1 MLEIIIY
8 DDDMIELNF
17 IRDILQKIFLEQKIG
32 CEIKCFVLPDKMVK
46 NVEKADIGILN
57 ISSKINGITL
67 GKRLKEKFP
76 DIHLVYLSK
85 NEHDCMQA
93 INEVHA
99 FSFLCKPLNQEILQ
113 KQMLEI
119 LNIFPHKSIT
129 KEFYNVTDNNR
140 RKYALIKL
148 KLEDILY
155 FEYIKRQRK
164 VAIVLTNKTYEYEC
178 VFETLTK
185 ELECHNFAVNCR
197 GSLVNLSHVVKIK
210 GGKIYLD
217 NEHTLSLSQ
226 KRVADFKK
234 RLNEFLQKS

>member
-1 MLEIIIY
+1 MLEIIVC
-8 DDDMIELNF
+8 DDDIIELNC
-17 IRDILQKIFLEQKIG
+17 IKNILQKTFLNQEIG
-32 CEIKCFVLPDKMVK
+32 CEIKCFVLPDEILR

-57 ISSKINGITL
+57 ISSKINGISL
-67 GKRLKEKFP
+67 GKKLKEKFP
-76 DIHLVYLSK
+76 DIHLIYISP
-85 NEHDCMQA
+85 NELYCMQA

-99 FSFLCKPLNQEILQ
+99 FSFLCKPLNQKIFQ
-113 KQMLEI
+113 NQILEI

-129 KEFYNVTDNNR
+129 KEFYNVTDNDS

-164 VAIVLTNKTYEYEC
+164 VTIVLTNKTYVYEC
-178 VFETLTK
+178 VFETLAK
-185 ELECHNFAVNCR
+185 ELECYHFAINCR

-210 GGKIYLD
+210 GGRIYLD

-226 KRVADFKK
+226 KRVASFKK
-234 RLNEFLQKS
+234 KLTEFLQKT